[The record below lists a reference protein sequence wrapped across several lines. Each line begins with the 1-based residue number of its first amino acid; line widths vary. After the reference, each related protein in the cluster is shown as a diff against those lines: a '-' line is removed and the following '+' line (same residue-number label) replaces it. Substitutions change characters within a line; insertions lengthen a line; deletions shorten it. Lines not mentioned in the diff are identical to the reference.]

1 MRTGVRP
8 SRKRSRGVAG
18 ERGAATELEPPA
30 TLRGGDI
37 GGVDGGATMAEEVT
51 TGAGNT
57 FSDDATQGST
67 VSRAVP
73 PPIVTTSSSED
84 TD

>member
-18 ERGAATELEPPA
+18 ERGAATALDPPA
-30 TLRGGDI
+30 TRRGGDI
-37 GGVDGGATMAEEVT
+37 GGVDGGASMSAEET
-51 TGAGNT
+51 SDTGSM
-57 FSDDATQGST
+57 FSDDASQGST

-73 PPIVTTSSSED
+73 PAIGKTSSSED